1 MAISFARPKR
11 RFLNSIHYQ
20 VRESLVRISPFGAIV
35 RTLTVSWCAICAI
48 FAPALSAATK
58 DTAHE
63 RHVVLLVWD
72 GMRPDFVGQKTTPT
86 LWQLA
91 HEGVQFQN
99 HHAVYPTSTEVNGAA
114 LATGTYPNRTS
125 LLANREYRPRI
136 DFLHAI
142 DTGDASSIKKGD
154 ETSGGNYL
162 ALPTV
167 AELVRAAGRQAVIAG
182 SKSAALLADR
192 HAEWTTALSEDK
204 GLTVFAAAP
213 TSSALSAQTQHM
225 LGPFLTK
232 AGISFADRNIYTTH
246 VLTEILWRNG
256 IPDFSLLWLSDP
268 DLTQHETAPGSPASL
283 AAIKSSD
290 DNLARVLR
298 ALEKRHARA
307 TTDVIVVSD
316 HGFSTIERAI
326 DFASLLRQAGFDA
339 VSSFD
344 NEPKPGQIMVVGN
357 GGTVLFYVIGH
368 DPTVT
373 AKLVD
378 SLQRSDCA
386 GVIFA
391 RDKFEGT
398 FPLAAAQLTTA
409 DAPDLVI
416 ALRWTEKA
424 NQFGTAGSITTD
436 AARGVGHGSHATLS
450 RFDVHNI
457 CIANGP
463 HFRREFLDIAPT
475 SNADVAPT
483 IVNLLGLDRPDKM
496 DGRVLGEAFA
506 SESEAPKAAA
516 HRLEATR
523 QFSDRT
529 WRQWLQISTYGGA
542 SYLDQGNGASEPIVN
557 N

>member
-1 MAISFARPKR
+1 M
-11 RFLNSIHYQ
+11 
-20 VRESLVRISPFGAIV
+20 RIPEFGAIV
-35 RTLTVSWCAICAI
+35 QALTAVGCAICAI
-48 FAPALSAATK
+48 FAPALAAATK
-58 DTAHE
+58 DAAHE

-114 LATGTYPNRTS
+114 LATGAYPNRTS

-167 AELVRAAGRQAVIAG
+167 AELVRAAGRRAVIAG
-182 SKSAALLADR
+182 SKSVALLADR

-213 TSSALSAQTQHM
+213 MSSGLSAQTQQM
-225 LGPFLTK
+225 LGPLLTK
-232 AGISFADRNIYTTH
+232 AGISFADRNTYTTH
-246 VLTEILWRNG
+246 VLTEILWRDG

-298 ALEKRHARA
+298 ALEKQHARA

-326 DFASLLRQAGFDA
+326 DFAGLLRQAGFDA
-339 VSSFD
+339 VNSFD
-344 NEPKPGQIMVVGN
+344 NERKPGQIMVVGN

-398 FPLAAAQLTTA
+398 FPLAAAQLGTA
-409 DAPDLVI
+409 EAPDLVV

-450 RFDVHNI
+450 RFDVQNI
-457 CIANGP
+457 CVANGP
-463 HFRREFLDIAPT
+463 HFRREFLDTAPT
-475 SNADVAPT
+475 SNVDIAPT
-483 IVNLLGLDRPDKM
+483 IVNLLGRDRSDKM
-496 DGRVLGEAFA
+496 DGRVLSEAFA
-506 SESEAPKAAA
+506 NESSETPKAEAR
-516 HRLEATR
+516 RLEATR

-542 SYLDQGNGASEPIVN
+542 TYLDQGNGASEPVVSN
-557 N
+557 